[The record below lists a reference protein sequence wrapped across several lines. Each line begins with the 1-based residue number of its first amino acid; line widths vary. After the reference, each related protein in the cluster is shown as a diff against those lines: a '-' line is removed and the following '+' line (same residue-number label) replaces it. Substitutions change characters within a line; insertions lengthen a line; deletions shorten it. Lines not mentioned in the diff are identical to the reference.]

1 MSDKILNAL
10 FSQRKLSIFALNIII
25 IKVKISASI
34 YSSQNEDLNSLIR
47 ELDAYQSDF
56 FHIDCNEDPS
66 VFDDIRKIK
75 AHSNTPIDLHLITE
89 NPQKYFAQI
98 KELEIASLTL
108 QYEALTKDFVLP
120 EDLGCEFGIAITTD
134 TDISVFEKYAGFA
147 NHILFMATTPGVSGE
162 AFKQKNFRK
171 IRDFRTCFPEKH
183 IHVDG
188 GINAELSFILRNMGV
203 YLAVVGSYLLKQEF
217 IGSAMMKLRSDSVAS
232 AYKVY
237 DFMLEYD
244 EIPVLKA
251 SEFQMYEML
260 KTVEKYKIG
269 FVNIVDENKKLL
281 GIISNADIRKALIKK
296 WKDINSISLNDIIN
310 NKPAIIREDNNIDD
324 LLNYIKSLSF
334 PILFLPVVN
343 KSGILCGTIKFNNL
357 IRGEL

>member
-1 MSDKILNAL
+1 M
-10 FSQRKLSIFALNIII
+10 
-25 IKVKISASI
+25 KISASI
-34 YSSQNEDLNSLIR
+34 YSSQSEDLNKLVR

-56 FHIDCNEDPS
+56 FHIDCNDNPS

-75 AHSNTPIDLHLITE
+75 TYSNTPIDLHLITE
-89 NPQKYFAQI
+89 NPQKYFEQI
-98 KELEIASLTL
+98 KELNIASLTL
-108 QYEALTKDFVLP
+108 QYEALTKDFILP

-134 TDISVFEKYAGFA
+134 TDISVFEKYADYA

-162 AFKQKNFRK
+162 SFKQKNFRK
-171 IRDFRTCFPEKH
+171 IRDFRTKFPGKH

-203 YLAVVGSYLLKQEF
+203 YQVVVGSYLLRQEF

-232 AYKVY
+232 AYKVR

-244 EIPVLKA
+244 EIPIIKA
-251 SEFQMYEML
+251 TEFQVFDML
-260 KTVEKYKIG
+260 KIVEEYKMG
-269 FVNIVDENKKLL
+269 FVNIVDENKKLR

-296 WKDINSISLNDIIN
+296 WKDLDKINLNDIIN
-310 NKPAIIREDNNIDD
+310 SNPAIIREDNTISD
-324 LLNYIKSLSF
+324 LLIYIKSLSF
-334 PILFLPVVN
+334 PVLFLPVVDKN
-343 KSGILCGTIKFNNL
+343 GILRGTIKFNNL